1 MQFIYIG
8 IYSDDYY
15 APKAIVLLH
24 GNIFPLS
31 TDSFPAQ
38 WFESLNSCFF
48 TIYILVNFF
57 SITGR

>member
-38 WFESLNSCFF
+38 WFECSF
-48 TIYILVNFF
+48 TIYIGQFL
-57 SITGR
+57 

>member
-8 IYSDDYY
+8 IYSADYY

-38 WFESLNSCFF
+38 WFECLNPCSF
-48 TIYILVNFF
+48 TIYIGQFL
-57 SITGR
+57 

>member
-24 GNIFPLS
+24 GNIFQLS

-38 WFESLNSCFF
+38 WFECLNYCSF
-48 TIYILVNFF
+48 TIYIGQFL
-57 SITGR
+57 